1 MKKLLIPAFAFWLS
15 CLFPSCTS
23 TSPNHFLKEAD
34 YRNKVEADFGQKKE
48 ILNRGNLFDI
58 FNEDMSLEE
67 REAMMFLY
75 AYMTPGDISDYSG
88 EFYLKNVRLALQNRK
103 ETSWGTGI
111 PDMIFRHFVLPV
123 RVNNENL
130 DNARE
135 VFRQELMP
143 RVEKLS
149 MYDAV
154 LEVNHWC
161 HEKVIYTPT
170 DIRTSAPM
178 ATVKTAYGRCGEE
191 STFLVAALRAVGIP
205 ARQVYTPRWAH
216 TDDNHAWVEAW
227 VDGKWYFLGACEPEP
242 VLNLG
247 WFNAPASR
255 GMLMHTKVFGAYD
268 GPEEVMK
275 TTANY
280 TEINIIDN
288 YGQSAP
294 VTVTVVDAQ
303 GKAVEGA
310 HVEFKIY
317 NYAEFFTVA
326 NKTTDAQGK
335 ASLSAGLGDMVV
347 YASANDHFGLQK
359 VSFGKDKEVTL
370 TLSHRPGDVF
380 TDTLHIVPPAE
391 KANFPE
397 VTDAQ
402 RKENTLR
409 MAQEDSIR
417 NAYVASFPTE
427 EKAKA
432 FAEGLKLDVNQTS
445 TYILKSRGNHADI
458 MQFLSNAAEKGQ
470 GARALELL
478 STLADKDLRDTPCSI
493 LEDHLYATD
502 AKADVKEVLA
512 PRIATEML
520 TPYRTYL
527 QKALSAELSA
537 QIKADPQVLVKWCK
551 DSLSIRNDLSTIF
564 TITSPEGVWRSR
576 VTDSQSRDIFFV
588 AAARSL
594 GIPAWK
600 DEVNGNICYR
610 LNGKPVLVDF
620 ESSEGGSLSE
630 GVLKA
635 TYQAIPRLDN
645 PKYYTHFTLSKYDN
659 GTFQL
664 QNHPEDASW
673 ASLLKNGSSMSTG
686 YYMMVTGSRMAN
698 GGVLSQVSFFSVDKG
713 KTTVTPLCMRNNTE
727 EVRVI
732 GNFNSEALYT
742 RPGTDE
748 QVSVLNTTGRG
759 YYIVGVLGVGQEPT
773 NHALKD
779 IEVKKAEFEKWGR
792 TIVLLFTDEAAYKKF
807 DRKEFPN
814 LPSNVVFG
822 IDKDGSIL
830 KMIAENMK
838 LGSKPTLPVIIL
850 GDTFNRVVFE
860 SHGYTIGMGEQLLHV
875 IHGL

>member
-15 CLFPSCTS
+15 CLLPSCTS
-23 TSPNHFLKEAD
+23 TSPDHFLKEAD
-34 YRNKVEADFGQKKE
+34 YRSKVEADFGQKKE

-58 FNEDMSLEE
+58 FNEEMSLEE
-67 REAMMFLY
+67 KEAMMFLY
-75 AYMTPGDISDYSG
+75 AYMTPGDIADYSG
-88 EFYLKNVRLALQNRK
+88 EFYLKNVRLALQNRQQ
-103 ETSWGTGI
+103 TTWGAQI
-111 PDMIFRHFVLPV
+111 PDLIFRHFVLPV

-130 DNARE
+130 DNSRE

-161 HEKVIYTPT
+161 HEKVVYTPS
-170 DIRTSAPM
+170 DSRTSAPL

-268 GPEEVMK
+268 GPEDVMK

-288 YGQSAP
+288 YAQSAP
-294 VTVTVVDAQ
+294 VTVTVVDSL

-310 HVEFKIY
+310 QVEFKIY
-317 NYAEFFTVA
+317 NYAEFYTVA
-326 NKTTDAQGK
+326 SKTTDQTGK
-335 ASLSAGLGDMVV
+335 ASLSAGLGDMLV
-347 YASANDHFGLQK
+347 YASANQRFGLKK

-409 MAQEDSIR
+409 MAKEDSIR

-432 FAEGLKLDVNQTS
+432 FAKEQKLDEAQTS
-445 TYILKSRGNHADI
+445 TYIVKSRGNYADI
-458 MQFLSNAAEKGQ
+458 MQFLSHAAQKGQ

-520 TPYRTYL
+520 TPYRSYL
-527 QKALSAELSA
+527 QKALPAELAA

-620 ESSEGGSLSE
+620 ESSKGGNLSE
-630 GVLKA
+630 GILKA

-698 GGVLSQVSFFSVDKG
+698 GGVLSQISFFSIDKG

-742 RPGTDE
+742 RPGTNE

-814 LPSNVVFG
+814 LPSNIVFG

-838 LGSKPTLPVIIL
+838 LGNKPTLPVIIL

-860 SHGYTIGMGEQLLHV
+860 SHGYTIGMGEQLLHI

>member
-1 MKKLLIPAFAFWLS
+1 MKKLIIPILGFWLS
-15 CLFPSCTS
+15 CLFPACTS
-23 TSPNHFLKEAD
+23 SDHFLKETD
-34 YRNKVEADFGQKKE
+34 YRQKVETDFNQKKE
-48 ILNRGNLFDI
+48 ILNRGNLFAV
-58 FNEDMSLEE
+58 FNEEMTQEE

-75 AYMTPGDISDYSG
+75 AYMTPGDIADYSG
-88 EFYLKNVRLALQNRK
+88 EFYLKNVRLALQDRK
-103 ETSWGTGI
+103 QTTWGAQI
-111 PDMIFRHFVLPV
+111 PDLIFRHFVLPV

-161 HEKVIYTPT
+161 HEKVVYTPT
-170 DIRTSAPM
+170 DSRTSAPL

-255 GMLMHTKVFGAYD
+255 GMLMHTKVFGAYN
-268 GPEEVMK
+268 GPEDVMK

-288 YGQSAP
+288 YAQSAP
-294 VTVTVVDAQ
+294 LTVTVVDSL

-310 HVEFKIY
+310 RVEFKLY
-317 NYAEFFTVA
+317 NYAEFYTVA
-326 NKTTDAQGK
+326 NKTTDASGK
-335 ASLSAGLGDMVV
+335 ASLSAGLGDMLV
-347 YASANDHFGLQK
+347 YASANQHFGLKK

-380 TDTLHIVPPAE
+380 ADTLHIVPPAE
-391 KANFPE
+391 KANLPE
-397 VTDAQ
+397 VTEAQ

-432 FAEGLKLDVNQTS
+432 FAQEQKLDETQTCDF
-445 TYILKSRGNHADI
+445 IVKSRGNYADI
-458 MQFLSNAAEKGQ
+458 MQFLSHAVEKGQ

-478 STLADKDLRDTPCSI
+478 GTLAEKDLRDTPCSI

-502 AKADVKEVLA
+502 THADVKEVLA
-512 PRIATEML
+512 PRIASEML
-520 TPYRTYL
+520 TPYRSYL
-527 QKALSAELSA
+527 QKVFPAKLAA

-551 DSLSIRNDLSTIF
+551 DSLLIRNDLSTLF
-564 TITSPEGVWRSR
+564 TTTSPEGVWRSR

-610 LNGKPVLVDF
+610 LNGNPVLVDF
-620 ESSEGGSLSE
+620 EKSEGGNLSE
-630 GVLKA
+630 GTLKA
-635 TYQAIPRLDN
+635 TYEPIPRLDN

-659 GTFQL
+659 GTFKL

-673 ASLLKNGSSMSTG
+673 ASLLKNGSQMSTG

-698 GGVLSQVSFFSVDKG
+698 GSVLSQVSFFTVEEG

-742 RPGTDE
+742 RPDNGE
-748 QVSVLNTTGRG
+748 QVSILSTTGRG

-779 IEVKKAEFEKWGR
+779 IEIKKAEFEKWGR
-792 TIVLLFTDEAAYKKF
+792 TIVLLFTDEAAYRKF

>member
-1 MKKLLIPAFAFWLS
+1 MKKLIIPILGFWLS
-15 CLFPSCTS
+15 CLFPACTS
-23 TSPNHFLKEAD
+23 SDHFLKETD
-34 YRNKVEADFGQKKE
+34 YRQKVETDFNQKKE
-48 ILNRGNLFDI
+48 ILNRGNLFAV
-58 FNEDMSLEE
+58 FNEEMTQEE

-75 AYMTPGDISDYSG
+75 AYMTPGDIADYSG
-88 EFYLKNVRLALQNRK
+88 EFYLKNVRLALQDRK
-103 ETSWGTGI
+103 QTTWGAQI
-111 PDMIFRHFVLPV
+111 PDLIFRHFVLPV

-161 HEKVIYTPT
+161 HEKVVYTPT
-170 DIRTSAPM
+170 DSRTSAPL

-255 GMLMHTKVFGAYD
+255 GMLMHTKVFGAYN
-268 GPEEVMK
+268 GPEDVMK

-280 TEINIIDN
+280 TEINIINN
-288 YGQSAP
+288 YAQSAP
-294 VTVTVVDAQ
+294 VTVTVVDSL

-310 HVEFKIY
+310 RVEFKLY
-317 NYAEFFTVA
+317 NYAEFYTVA
-326 NKTTDAQGK
+326 NKTTDASGK
-335 ASLSAGLGDMVV
+335 ASLSAGLGDMLV
-347 YASANDHFGLQK
+347 YASANQHFGLKK

-391 KANFPE
+391 KANLPE
-397 VTDAQ
+397 VTEAQ

-432 FAEGLKLDVNQTS
+432 FAQEQKLDEAQTCDF
-445 TYILKSRGNHADI
+445 IVKSRGNYADI
-458 MQFLSNAAEKGQ
+458 MQFLSHAVEKGQ

-478 STLADKDLRDTPCSI
+478 GTLAEKDLRDTPCSI

-502 AKADVKEVLA
+502 THADVKEVLA
-512 PRIATEML
+512 PRIASEML
-520 TPYRTYL
+520 TPYRSYL
-527 QKALSAELSA
+527 QKVFPAELAA

-551 DSLSIRNDLSTIF
+551 DSLLIRNDLSTLF
-564 TITSPEGVWRSR
+564 TTTSPEGVWRSR
-576 VTDSQSRDIFFV
+576 VTDSHSRDIFFV

-610 LNGKPVLVDF
+610 LNGNPVLVDF
-620 ESSEGGSLSE
+620 EKSEGGNLSE
-630 GVLKA
+630 GTLKA
-635 TYQAIPRLDN
+635 TYEPIPRLDN

-659 GTFQL
+659 GTFKL

-673 ASLLKNGSSMSTG
+673 ASLLKNGSQMSTG

-698 GGVLSQVSFFSVDKG
+698 GSVLSQVSFFTVEEG
-713 KTTVTPLCMRNNTE
+713 KTTVTPLCMRDNTE

-742 RPGTDE
+742 RPDNGE
-748 QVSVLNTTGRG
+748 QVSILSTTGRG

-779 IEVKKAEFEKWGR
+779 IEIKKAEFEKWGR
-792 TIVLLFTDEAAYKKF
+792 TIVLLFTDEAAYRKF

-838 LGSKPTLPVIIL
+838 LGNKPTLPVIIL

>member
-1 MKKLLIPAFAFWLS
+1 MKKLIIPILGFWLS
-15 CLFPSCTS
+15 CLFPACTS
-23 TSPNHFLKEAD
+23 SDHFLKETD
-34 YRNKVEADFGQKKE
+34 YRQKVETDFNQKKE
-48 ILNRGNLFDI
+48 ILNRGNLFTV
-58 FNEDMSLEE
+58 FNEEMTQEE

-75 AYMTPGDISDYSG
+75 AYMTPGDIADYSG
-88 EFYLKNVRLALQNRK
+88 EFYLKNVRLALQDRK
-103 ETSWGTGI
+103 QTTWGAQI
-111 PDMIFRHFVLPV
+111 PDLIFRHFVLPV

-161 HEKVIYTPT
+161 HEKVVYTPT
-170 DIRTSAPM
+170 DSRTSAPL

-255 GMLMHTKVFGAYD
+255 GMLMHTKVFGAYN
-268 GPEEVMK
+268 GPEDVMK

-288 YGQSAP
+288 YAQSAP
-294 VTVTVVDAQ
+294 VTVTVVDSL

-310 HVEFKIY
+310 RVEFKLY
-317 NYAEFFTVA
+317 NYAEFYTVA
-326 NKTTDAQGK
+326 NKTTDASGK
-335 ASLSAGLGDMVV
+335 ASLSAGLGDMLV
-347 YASANDHFGLQK
+347 YASANQHFGLKK

-380 TDTLHIVPPAE
+380 ADTLHIVPPAE
-391 KANFPE
+391 KANLPE
-397 VTDAQ
+397 VTEAQ

-432 FAEGLKLDVNQTS
+432 FAQEQKLDEAQTCDF
-445 TYILKSRGNHADI
+445 IVKSRGNYADI
-458 MQFLSNAAEKGQ
+458 MQFLSHAVEKGQ
-470 GARALELL
+470 GTRALELL
-478 STLADKDLRDTPCSI
+478 GTLAEKDLRDTPCSI

-502 AKADVKEVLA
+502 THADVKEVLA
-512 PRIATEML
+512 PRIASEML
-520 TPYRTYL
+520 TPYRSYL
-527 QKALSAELSA
+527 QKVFPAELAA

-551 DSLSIRNDLSTIF
+551 DSLLIRNDLSTLF
-564 TITSPEGVWRSR
+564 TTTSPEGVWRSR

-610 LNGKPVLVDF
+610 LNGNPVLVDF
-620 ESSEGGSLSE
+620 EKSEGGNLSE
-630 GVLKA
+630 GTLKA
-635 TYQAIPRLDN
+635 TYEPIPRLDN

-659 GTFQL
+659 GTFKL

-673 ASLLKNGSSMSTG
+673 ASLLKNGSQMSTG

-698 GGVLSQVSFFSVDKG
+698 GSVLSQVSFFTVEEG
-713 KTTVTPLCMRNNTE
+713 KTTVTPLCMRDNTE

-742 RPGTDE
+742 RPDNGE
-748 QVSVLNTTGRG
+748 QVSILSTTGRG

-779 IEVKKAEFEKWGR
+779 IEIKKAEFEKWGR
-792 TIVLLFTDEAAYKKF
+792 TIVLLFTDEAAYRKF

-822 IDKDGSIL
+822 IDKDGNIL

>member
-1 MKKLLIPAFAFWLS
+1 
-15 CLFPSCTS
+15 
-23 TSPNHFLKEAD
+23 
-34 YRNKVEADFGQKKE
+34 
-48 ILNRGNLFDI
+48 
-58 FNEDMSLEE
+58 
-67 REAMMFLY
+67 
-75 AYMTPGDISDYSG
+75 
-88 EFYLKNVRLALQNRK
+88 
-103 ETSWGTGI
+103 
-111 PDMIFRHFVLPV
+111 
-123 RVNNENL
+123 
-130 DNARE
+130 
-135 VFRQELMP
+135 
-143 RVEKLS
+143 
-149 MYDAV
+149 
-154 LEVNHWC
+154 
-161 HEKVIYTPT
+161 
-170 DIRTSAPM
+170 
-178 ATVKTAYGRCGEE
+178 
-191 STFLVAALRAVGIP
+191 
-205 ARQVYTPRWAH
+205 
-216 TDDNHAWVEAW
+216 
-227 VDGKWYFLGACEPEP
+227 
-242 VLNLG
+242 
-247 WFNAPASR
+247 
-255 GMLMHTKVFGAYD
+255 MHTKVFGAYD

-402 RKENTLR
+402 RKENNRR

-527 QKALSAELSA
+527 QKALSAELAA
-537 QIKADPQVLVKWCK
+537 QIKADPQVLMKWCK

-698 GGVLSQVSFFSVDKG
+698 GGVLSQVSFFTVDKG

-732 GNFNSEALYT
+732 GSFNSEALYT

>member
-1 MKKLLIPAFAFWLS
+1 MKKLVIPILGLWLS
-15 CLFPSCTS
+15 CLFPACTS
-23 TSPNHFLKEAD
+23 SDHFLKETD
-34 YRNKVEADFGQKKE
+34 YRQKVETDFNQKKE
-48 ILNRGNLFDI
+48 ILNRGNLFAV
-58 FNEDMSLEE
+58 FNEEMTQEE

-75 AYMTPGDISDYSG
+75 AYMTPGDIADYSG
-88 EFYLKNVRLALQNRK
+88 EFYLKNVRLALQDRK
-103 ETSWGTGI
+103 QTTWGAQI
-111 PDMIFRHFVLPV
+111 PDLIFRHFVLPV

-161 HEKVIYTPT
+161 HEKVVYTPT
-170 DIRTSAPM
+170 DSRTSAPL

-255 GMLMHTKVFGAYD
+255 GMLMHTKVFGAYN
-268 GPEEVMK
+268 GPEDVMK

-288 YGQSAP
+288 YAQSAP
-294 VTVTVVDAQ
+294 VTVTVVDSL

-310 HVEFKIY
+310 RVEFKLY
-317 NYAEFFTVA
+317 NYAEFYTVA
-326 NKTTDAQGK
+326 SKTTDVSGK
-335 ASLSAGLGDMVV
+335 ASLSAGLGDMLV
-347 YASANDHFGLQK
+347 YASANQRFGLKK

-380 TDTLHIVPPAE
+380 ADTLHIVPPAE
-391 KANFPE
+391 KANLPE
-397 VTDAQ
+397 VTETQ

-432 FAEGLKLDVNQTS
+432 FAQEQKLDEARTS
-445 TYILKSRGNHADI
+445 DFIVKSRGNYTDI
-458 MQFLSNAAEKGQ
+458 MQFLSHAVEKGQ
-470 GARALELL
+470 GTRALELL
-478 STLADKDLRDTPCSI
+478 GTLAEKDLRDTPCSI
-493 LEDHLYATD
+493 LEDHLYGTD
-502 AKADVKEVLA
+502 TAADVQEVLA
-512 PRIATEML
+512 PRIASEML
-520 TPYRTYL
+520 TPYRSYL
-527 QKALSAELSA
+527 QKAFPTELAS

-551 DSLSIRNDLSTIF
+551 DSLTIRNDLSTLF
-564 TITSPEGVWRSR
+564 TTTSPEGVWRSR

-610 LNGKPVLVDF
+610 LNGNPVLVDF
-620 ESSEGGSLSE
+620 EKSEGGNLSE
-630 GVLKA
+630 GILKA
-635 TYQAIPRLDN
+635 TYEPIPRLDN

-673 ASLLKNGSSMSTG
+673 ASLLKNGSQMSTG
-686 YYMMVTGSRMAN
+686 YYMLVTGSRMAN
-698 GGVLSQVSFFSVDKG
+698 GGVLSQVSFFTVEEG
-713 KTTVTPLCMRNNTE
+713 KTTVTPLCMRDNTE

-742 RPGTDE
+742 RPDNGE
-748 QVSVLNTTGRG
+748 QVSILSTTGRG

-779 IEVKKAEFEKWGR
+779 IEIKKAEFEKWGR
-792 TIVLLFTDEAAYKKF
+792 TIVLLFTDEAAYRKF

-830 KMIAENMK
+830 KMMAENMNR
-838 LGSKPTLPVIIL
+838 GTKPPLPVIIL

>member
-1 MKKLLIPAFAFWLS
+1 MKKLIIPILGFWLS
-15 CLFPSCTS
+15 CLFPACTS
-23 TSPNHFLKEAD
+23 SDHFLKETD
-34 YRNKVEADFGQKKE
+34 YRQKVETDFNQKKE
-48 ILNRGNLFDI
+48 ILNRGNLFAV
-58 FNEDMSLEE
+58 FNEEMTQEE

-75 AYMTPGDISDYSG
+75 AYMTPGDIADYSG
-88 EFYLKNVRLALQNRK
+88 EFYLKNVRLALQDRK
-103 ETSWGTGI
+103 QTTWGAQI
-111 PDMIFRHFVLPV
+111 PDLIFRHFVLPV

-135 VFRQELMP
+135 VFRLELMP

-161 HEKVIYTPT
+161 HEKVVYTPT
-170 DIRTSAPM
+170 DSRTSAPL

-255 GMLMHTKVFGAYD
+255 GMLMHTKVFGAYN
-268 GPEEVMK
+268 GPEDVMK

-288 YGQSAP
+288 YAQSAP
-294 VTVTVVDAQ
+294 VTVTVVDSL

-310 HVEFKIY
+310 RVEFKLY
-317 NYAEFFTVA
+317 NYAEFYTVA
-326 NKTTDAQGK
+326 NKTTDASGK
-335 ASLSAGLGDMVV
+335 ASLSAGLGDMLV
-347 YASANDHFGLQK
+347 YASANQHFGLKK

-391 KANFPE
+391 KANLPE
-397 VTDAQ
+397 VTEAQ

-432 FAEGLKLDVNQTS
+432 FAQEQKLDEAQTCDF
-445 TYILKSRGNHADI
+445 IVKSRGNYADI
-458 MQFLSNAAEKGQ
+458 MQFLSHAVEKGQ
-470 GARALELL
+470 GTRALELL
-478 STLADKDLRDTPCSI
+478 GTLAEKDLRDTPCSI

-502 AKADVKEVLA
+502 THADVKEVLA
-512 PRIATEML
+512 PRIASEML
-520 TPYRTYL
+520 TPYRSYL
-527 QKALSAELSA
+527 QKVFPAELAA

-551 DSLSIRNDLSTIF
+551 DSLLIRNDLSTLF
-564 TITSPEGVWRSR
+564 TTTSPEGVWRSR

-610 LNGKPVLVDF
+610 LNGNPVLVDF
-620 ESSEGGSLSE
+620 EKSEGGNLSE
-630 GVLKA
+630 GKLKA
-635 TYQAIPRLDN
+635 TYEPIPRLDN

-659 GTFQL
+659 GTFKL

-673 ASLLKNGSSMSTG
+673 ASLLKNGSQMSTG

-698 GGVLSQVSFFSVDKG
+698 VSELSQVSFFTVEEG
-713 KTTVTPLCMRNNTE
+713 KTTVTPLCMRDNTE

-742 RPGTDE
+742 RPDNGE
-748 QVSVLNTTGRG
+748 QVSILSTTGRG

-779 IEVKKAEFEKWGR
+779 IEIKKAEFEKWGR
-792 TIVLLFTDEAAYKKF
+792 TIVLLFTDEAAYRKF

>member
-1 MKKLLIPAFAFWLS
+1 MKKLVIPILGLWLS
-15 CLFPSCTS
+15 CLFPACTS
-23 TSPNHFLKEAD
+23 SDHFLKETD
-34 YRNKVEADFGQKKE
+34 YRQKVETDFNQKKE
-48 ILNRGNLFDI
+48 ILNRGNLFAV
-58 FNEDMSLEE
+58 FNEEMTQEE

-75 AYMTPGDISDYSG
+75 AYMTPGDIADYSG
-88 EFYLKNVRLALQNRK
+88 EFYLKNVRLALQDRK
-103 ETSWGTGI
+103 QTTWGAQI
-111 PDMIFRHFVLPV
+111 PDLIFRHFVLPV

-161 HEKVIYTPT
+161 HEKVVYTPT
-170 DIRTSAPM
+170 DSRTSAPL

-255 GMLMHTKVFGAYD
+255 GMLMHTKVFGAYN
-268 GPEEVMK
+268 GPEDVMK

-288 YGQSAP
+288 YAQSAP
-294 VTVTVVDAQ
+294 VTVTVVDSL

-310 HVEFKIY
+310 RVEFKLY
-317 NYAEFFTVA
+317 NYAEFYTVA
-326 NKTTDAQGK
+326 SKTTDVSGK
-335 ASLSAGLGDMVV
+335 ASLSAGLGDMLV
-347 YASANDHFGLQK
+347 YASANQRFGLKK

-380 TDTLHIVPPAE
+380 ADTLHIVPPAE
-391 KANFPE
+391 KANLPE
-397 VTDAQ
+397 VTEAQ

-432 FAEGLKLDVNQTS
+432 FAQEQKLDEARTS
-445 TYILKSRGNHADI
+445 DFIVKSRGNYTDI
-458 MQFLSNAAEKGQ
+458 MQFLSHAVEKGQ
-470 GARALELL
+470 GTRALELL
-478 STLADKDLRDTPCSI
+478 GTLAEKDLRDTPCSI
-493 LEDHLYATD
+493 LEDHLYGTD
-502 AKADVKEVLA
+502 ATADVKEVLA
-512 PRIATEML
+512 PRIASEIL
-520 TPYRTYL
+520 TPYRSYL
-527 QKALSAELSA
+527 QKAFPTELAS

-551 DSLSIRNDLSTIF
+551 DSLTIRNDLSTLF
-564 TITSPEGVWRSR
+564 TTTSPEGVWRSR

-610 LNGKPVLVDF
+610 LNGNPVLVDF
-620 ESSEGGSLSE
+620 EKSEGGNLSE
-630 GVLKA
+630 GILKA
-635 TYQAIPRLDN
+635 TYEPIPRLDN

-673 ASLLKNGSSMSTG
+673 ASLLKNGSQMSTG
-686 YYMMVTGSRMAN
+686 YYMLVTGSRMAN
-698 GGVLSQVSFFSVDKG
+698 GGVLSQVSFFTVEEG
-713 KTTVTPLCMRNNTE
+713 KTTVTLLCMRDNTE

-742 RPGTDE
+742 RPDNGE
-748 QVSVLNTTGRG
+748 QVSILSTTGRG

-779 IEVKKAEFEKWGR
+779 IEIKKAEFEKWGR
-792 TIVLLFTDEAAYKKF
+792 TIVLLFTDEAAYRKF

-830 KMIAENMK
+830 KMMAENMK
-838 LGSKPTLPVIIL
+838 LGNKPTLPVIIL

>member
-1 MKKLLIPAFAFWLS
+1 MKKLIIPILGFWLS
-15 CLFPSCTS
+15 CLFPACTS
-23 TSPNHFLKEAD
+23 SDHFLKETD
-34 YRNKVEADFGQKKE
+34 YRQKVETDFNQKKE
-48 ILNRGNLFDI
+48 ILNRGNLFAV
-58 FNEDMSLEE
+58 FNEEMMQEE

-75 AYMTPGDISDYSG
+75 AYMTPGDIADYSG
-88 EFYLKNVRLALQNRK
+88 EFYLKNVRLALQDRK
-103 ETSWGTGI
+103 QTTWGAQI
-111 PDMIFRHFVLPV
+111 PDLIFRHFVLPV

-161 HEKVIYTPT
+161 HEKVVYTPT
-170 DIRTSAPM
+170 DSRTSAPL

-255 GMLMHTKVFGAYD
+255 GMLMHTKVFGAYN
-268 GPEEVMK
+268 GPEDVMK

-288 YGQSAP
+288 YAQSAP
-294 VTVTVVDAQ
+294 VTVTVVDSL

-310 HVEFKIY
+310 RVEFKLY
-317 NYAEFFTVA
+317 NYAEFYTVA
-326 NKTTDAQGK
+326 NKTTDASGK
-335 ASLSAGLGDMVV
+335 ASLSAGLGDMLV
-347 YASANDHFGLQK
+347 YASANQHFGLKK

-391 KANFPE
+391 KANLPE
-397 VTDAQ
+397 VTEAQ

-432 FAEGLKLDVNQTS
+432 FAQEQKLDEAQTCDF
-445 TYILKSRGNHADI
+445 IVKSRGNYADI
-458 MQFLSNAAEKGQ
+458 MQFLSHAVEKGQ

-478 STLADKDLRDTPCSI
+478 GTLAEKDLRDTPCSI

-502 AKADVKEVLA
+502 THADVKEVLA
-512 PRIATEML
+512 PRIASEML
-520 TPYRTYL
+520 TPYRSYL
-527 QKALSAELSA
+527 QKVFPAELAA

-551 DSLSIRNDLSTIF
+551 DSLLIRNDLSTLF
-564 TITSPEGVWRSR
+564 TTTSPEGVWRSR

-610 LNGKPVLVDF
+610 LNGNPVLVDF
-620 ESSEGGSLSE
+620 EKSEGGNLSE
-630 GVLKA
+630 GTLKA
-635 TYQAIPRLDN
+635 TYEPIPRLDN

-659 GTFQL
+659 GTFKL

-673 ASLLKNGSSMSTG
+673 ASLLKNGSQMSTG

-698 GGVLSQVSFFSVDKG
+698 GSVLSQVSFFTVEEG
-713 KTTVTPLCMRNNTE
+713 KTTVTPLCMRDNTE

-742 RPGTDE
+742 RPDNGE
-748 QVSVLNTTGRG
+748 QVSILSTTGRG

-779 IEVKKAEFEKWGR
+779 IEIKKAEFEKWGR
-792 TIVLLFTDEAAYKKF
+792 TIVLLFTDEAAYRKF

-830 KMIAENMK
+830 KMMAENMK

>member
-1 MKKLLIPAFAFWLS
+1 MKKLIIPILGFWLS
-15 CLFPSCTS
+15 CLFPACTS
-23 TSPNHFLKEAD
+23 SDHFLKETD
-34 YRNKVEADFGQKKE
+34 YRQKVETDFNQKKE
-48 ILNRGNLFDI
+48 ILNQGNLFAV
-58 FNEDMSLEE
+58 FNEEMTQEE

-75 AYMTPGDISDYSG
+75 AYMTPGDIADYSG
-88 EFYLKNVRLALQNRK
+88 EFYLKNVRLALQDRK
-103 ETSWGTGI
+103 QTTWGAQI
-111 PDMIFRHFVLPV
+111 PDLIFRHFVLPV

-161 HEKVIYTPT
+161 HEKVVYTPT
-170 DIRTSAPM
+170 DSRTSAPL

-255 GMLMHTKVFGAYD
+255 GMLMHTKVFGAYN
-268 GPEEVMK
+268 GPEDVMK

-288 YGQSAP
+288 YAQSAP
-294 VTVTVVDAQ
+294 VTVTVVDSL

-310 HVEFKIY
+310 RVEFKLY
-317 NYAEFFTVA
+317 NYAEFYTVA
-326 NKTTDAQGK
+326 NKTTDASGK
-335 ASLSAGLGDMVV
+335 ASLSAGLGDMLV
-347 YASANDHFGLQK
+347 YASANQHFGLKK

-391 KANFPE
+391 KANLPE
-397 VTDAQ
+397 VTEAQ

-432 FAEGLKLDVNQTS
+432 FAQEQKLDETQTCDF
-445 TYILKSRGNHADI
+445 IVKSRGNYADI
-458 MQFLSNAAEKGQ
+458 MQFLSHAVEKGQ

-478 STLADKDLRDTPCSI
+478 GTLAEKDLRDTPCSI

-502 AKADVKEVLA
+502 THADVKEVLA
-512 PRIATEML
+512 PRIASEML
-520 TPYRTYL
+520 TPYRNYL
-527 QKALSAELSA
+527 QKAFPAELAA

-551 DSLSIRNDLSTIF
+551 DSLLIRNDLSTLF
-564 TITSPEGVWRSR
+564 TTTSPEGVWRSR

-610 LNGKPVLVDF
+610 LNGNPVLVDF
-620 ESSEGGSLSE
+620 EKSEGGNLSE
-630 GVLKA
+630 GTLKA
-635 TYQAIPRLDN
+635 TYEPIPRLDN

-659 GTFQL
+659 GTFKL

-673 ASLLKNGSSMSTG
+673 ASLLKNGSQMSTG

-698 GGVLSQVSFFSVDKG
+698 GSVLSQVSFFTVEEG

-742 RPGTDE
+742 RPDNGE
-748 QVSVLNTTGRG
+748 QVSILSTTGRG

-779 IEVKKAEFEKWGR
+779 IEIKKAEFEKWGR
-792 TIVLLFTDEAAYKKF
+792 TIVLLFTDEAAYRKF

>member
-1 MKKLLIPAFAFWLS
+1 MKKLIIPILGFWLS
-15 CLFPSCTS
+15 CLFPACTS
-23 TSPNHFLKEAD
+23 SDHFLKETD
-34 YRNKVEADFGQKKE
+34 YRQKVETDFNQKKE
-48 ILNRGNLFDI
+48 ILNRGNLFAV
-58 FNEDMSLEE
+58 FNEEMTQEE

-75 AYMTPGDISDYSG
+75 AYMTPGDIADYSG
-88 EFYLKNVRLALQNRK
+88 EFYLKNVRLALQDRK
-103 ETSWGTGI
+103 QTTWGAQI
-111 PDMIFRHFVLPV
+111 PDLIFRHFVLPV

-161 HEKVIYTPT
+161 HEKVVYTPT
-170 DIRTSAPM
+170 DSRTSAPL

-255 GMLMHTKVFGAYD
+255 GMLMHTKVFGAYN
-268 GPEEVMK
+268 GPEDVMK

-288 YGQSAP
+288 YAQSAP
-294 VTVTVVDAQ
+294 VTVTVVDSL

-310 HVEFKIY
+310 RVEFKLY
-317 NYAEFFTVA
+317 NYAEFYTVA
-326 NKTTDAQGK
+326 NKTTDASGK
-335 ASLSAGLGDMVV
+335 ASLSAGLGDMLV
-347 YASANDHFGLQK
+347 YASANQHFGLKK

-380 TDTLHIVPPAE
+380 ADTLHIVPPAE
-391 KANFPE
+391 KANLPE
-397 VTDAQ
+397 VTEAQ

-432 FAEGLKLDVNQTS
+432 FAQEQKLDETQTCDF
-445 TYILKSRGNHADI
+445 IVKSRGNYADI
-458 MQFLSNAAEKGQ
+458 MQFLSHAVEKGQ
-470 GARALELL
+470 GTRALELL
-478 STLADKDLRDTPCSI
+478 GTLAEKDLRDTPCSI

-502 AKADVKEVLA
+502 THADVKEVLA
-512 PRIATEML
+512 PRIASEML
-520 TPYRTYL
+520 TPYRSYL
-527 QKALSAELSA
+527 QKVFPAELAA

-551 DSLSIRNDLSTIF
+551 DSLLIRNDLSTLF
-564 TITSPEGVWRSR
+564 TTTSPEGVWRSR

-610 LNGKPVLVDF
+610 LNGNPVLVDF
-620 ESSEGGSLSE
+620 EKSEGGNLSE
-630 GVLKA
+630 GTLKA
-635 TYQAIPRLDN
+635 TYEPIPRLDN

-659 GTFQL
+659 GTFKL

-673 ASLLKNGSSMSTG
+673 ASLLKNGSQMSTG

-698 GGVLSQVSFFSVDKG
+698 GSVLSQVSFFTVEEG
-713 KTTVTPLCMRNNTE
+713 KTTVTPLRMRDNTE

-742 RPGTDE
+742 RPDNGE
-748 QVSVLNTTGRG
+748 QVSILSTTGRG

-779 IEVKKAEFEKWGR
+779 IEIKKAEFEKWGR
-792 TIVLLFTDEAAYKKF
+792 TIVLLFTDEAAYRKF

-830 KMIAENMK
+830 KMMAENMK

>member
-15 CLFPSCTS
+15 CLFQSCTS

-103 ETSWGTGI
+103 ETSWGAGI

-191 STFLVAALRAVGIP
+191 STFLV
-205 ARQVYTPRWAH
+205 
-216 TDDNHAWVEAW
+216 
-227 VDGKWYFLGACEPEP
+227 
-242 VLNLG
+242 
-247 WFNAPASR
+247 
-255 GMLMHTKVFGAYD
+255 
-268 GPEEVMK
+268 
-275 TTANY
+275 
-280 TEINIIDN
+280 
-288 YGQSAP
+288 
-294 VTVTVVDAQ
+294 
-303 GKAVEGA
+303 
-310 HVEFKIY
+310 
-317 NYAEFFTVA
+317 
-326 NKTTDAQGK
+326 
-335 ASLSAGLGDMVV
+335 V

-402 RKENTLR
+402 RKENNRR

-527 QKALSAELSA
+527 QKALSAELAA

-645 PKYYTHFTLSKYDN
+645 PKYNTHFTLSKYDN

-698 GGVLSQVSFFSVDKG
+698 GGVLIQVSFFSVDKG

-732 GNFNSEALYT
+732 GSFNSEALYT

>member
-1 MKKLLIPAFAFWLS
+1 MKKLIIPILGFWLS
-15 CLFPSCTS
+15 CLFPACTS
-23 TSPNHFLKEAD
+23 SDHFLKETD
-34 YRNKVEADFGQKKE
+34 YRQKVETDFNQKKE
-48 ILNRGNLFDI
+48 ILNRGNLFAV
-58 FNEDMSLEE
+58 FNEEMTQEE

-75 AYMTPGDISDYSG
+75 AYMTPGDIADYSG
-88 EFYLKNVRLALQNRK
+88 EFYLKNVRLALQDRK
-103 ETSWGTGI
+103 QTTWGAQI
-111 PDMIFRHFVLPV
+111 PDLIFRHFVLPV

-161 HEKVIYTPT
+161 HEKVVYTPT
-170 DIRTSAPM
+170 DSRTSAPL

-255 GMLMHTKVFGAYD
+255 GMLMHTKVFGAYN
-268 GPEEVMK
+268 GPEDVMK

-288 YGQSAP
+288 YAQSAP
-294 VTVTVVDAQ
+294 VTVTVVDSL

-310 HVEFKIY
+310 RVEFKLY
-317 NYAEFFTVA
+317 NYAEFYTVA
-326 NKTTDAQGK
+326 NKTTDASGK
-335 ASLSAGLGDMVV
+335 ASLSAGLGDMLV
-347 YASANDHFGLQK
+347 YASANQHFGLKK

-380 TDTLHIVPPAE
+380 ADTLHIVPPAE
-391 KANFPE
+391 KANLPE
-397 VTDAQ
+397 VTEAQ

-432 FAEGLKLDVNQTS
+432 FAQEQKLDEAQTCDF
-445 TYILKSRGNHADI
+445 IVKSRGNYADI
-458 MQFLSNAAEKGQ
+458 MQFLSHAVEKGQ
-470 GARALELL
+470 GTRALELL
-478 STLADKDLRDTPCSI
+478 GTLAEKDLRDTPCSI

-502 AKADVKEVLA
+502 THADVKEVLA
-512 PRIATEML
+512 PRIASEML
-520 TPYRTYL
+520 TPYRSYL
-527 QKALSAELSA
+527 QKAFPAELAA

-551 DSLSIRNDLSTIF
+551 DSLLIRNDLSTLF
-564 TITSPEGVWRSR
+564 TTTSPEGVWRSR

-610 LNGKPVLVDF
+610 LNGNPVLVDF
-620 ESSEGGSLSE
+620 EKSEGGNLSE
-630 GVLKA
+630 GTLKA
-635 TYQAIPRLDN
+635 TYEPIPRLDN

-659 GTFQL
+659 GTFKL

-673 ASLLKNGSSMSTG
+673 ASLLKNGSQMSTG

-698 GGVLSQVSFFSVDKG
+698 GSVLSQVSFFTVEEG
-713 KTTVTPLCMRNNTE
+713 KTTVTPLRMRDNTE

-742 RPGTDE
+742 RPDNGE
-748 QVSVLNTTGRG
+748 QVSILSTTGRG

-779 IEVKKAEFEKWGR
+779 IEIKKAEFEKWGR
-792 TIVLLFTDEAAYKKF
+792 TIVLLFTDEAAYRKF

-830 KMIAENMK
+830 KMMAENMK
-838 LGSKPTLPVIIL
+838 LGNKPTLPVIIL

>member
-103 ETSWGTGI
+103 ETSWGAGI

-402 RKENTLR
+402 RKENNRR

-417 NAYVASFPTE
+417 NTYTATFMTE
-427 EKAKA
+427 DAARA
-432 FAEGLKLDVNQTS
+432 FARRYKLDEDAVAG
-445 TYILKSRGNHADI
+445 ILVASRGNHKVICDF
-458 MQFLSNAAEKGQ
+458 MTRLRSEKSKKG
-470 GARALELL
+470 GIDLL
-478 STLADKDLRDTPCSI
+478 QRISAKDLRDVS
-493 LEDHLYATD
+493 L
-502 AKADVKEVLA
+502 EVLIDHMLSNVRTSA
-512 PRIATEML
+512 EYFRKYVRNPRVSNEML
-520 TPYRTYL
+520 TLY
-527 QKALSAELSA
+527 KA
-537 QIKADPQVLVKWCK
+537 
-551 DSLSIRNDLSTIF
+551 F
-564 TITSPEGVWRSR
+564 
-576 VTDSQSRDIFFV
+576 
-588 AAARSL
+588 
-594 GIPAWK
+594 
-600 DEVNGNICYR
+600 
-610 LNGKPVLVDF
+610 
-620 ESSEGGSLSE
+620 
-630 GVLKA
+630 
-635 TYQAIPRLDN
+635 
-645 PKYYTHFTLSKYDN
+645 
-659 GTFQL
+659 
-664 QNHPEDASW
+664 
-673 ASLLKNGSSMSTG
+673 
-686 YYMMVTGSRMAN
+686 
-698 GGVLSQVSFFSVDKG
+698 
-713 KTTVTPLCMRNNTE
+713 
-727 EVRVI
+727 
-732 GNFNSEALYT
+732 
-742 RPGTDE
+742 
-748 QVSVLNTTGRG
+748 
-759 YYIVGVLGVGQEPT
+759 
-773 NHALKD
+773 
-779 IEVKKAEFEKWGR
+779 
-792 TIVLLFTDEAAYKKF
+792 
-807 DRKEFPN
+807 
-814 LPSNVVFG
+814 
-822 IDKDGSIL
+822 
-830 KMIAENMK
+830 
-838 LGSKPTLPVIIL
+838 
-850 GDTFNRVVFE
+850 
-860 SHGYTIGMGEQLLHV
+860 
-875 IHGL
+875 

>member
-1 MKKLLIPAFAFWLS
+1 LGLWLS
-15 CLFPSCTS
+15 CLFPACTS
-23 TSPNHFLKEAD
+23 SDHFLKETD
-34 YRNKVEADFGQKKE
+34 YRQKVETDFNQKKE
-48 ILNRGNLFDI
+48 ILNRGNLFAV
-58 FNEDMSLEE
+58 FNEEMTQEE

-75 AYMTPGDISDYSG
+75 AYMTPGDIADYSG
-88 EFYLKNVRLALQNRK
+88 EFYLKNVRLALQDRK
-103 ETSWGTGI
+103 QTTWGAQI
-111 PDMIFRHFVLPV
+111 PDLIFRHFVLPV

-161 HEKVIYTPT
+161 HEKVVYTPT
-170 DIRTSAPM
+170 DSRTSAPL

-255 GMLMHTKVFGAYD
+255 GMLMHTKVFGAYN
-268 GPEEVMK
+268 GPEDVMK

-288 YGQSAP
+288 YAQSAP
-294 VTVTVVDAQ
+294 VTVTVVDSL

-310 HVEFKIY
+310 RVEFKLY
-317 NYAEFFTVA
+317 NYAEFYTVA
-326 NKTTDAQGK
+326 SKTTDVSGK
-335 ASLSAGLGDMVV
+335 ASLSAGLGDMLV
-347 YASANDHFGLQK
+347 YASADQRFGLKK
-359 VSFGKDKEVTL
+359 VSFGKDKKVTL

-380 TDTLHIVPPAE
+380 ADTLHIVPPAE
-391 KANFPE
+391 KANLPE
-397 VTDAQ
+397 VTEAQ

-432 FAEGLKLDVNQTS
+432 FAQEQKLDEARTS
-445 TYILKSRGNHADI
+445 DFIVKSRGNYTDI
-458 MQFLSNAAEKGQ
+458 MQFLSHAVEKGQ
-470 GARALELL
+470 GTRALELL
-478 STLADKDLRDTPCSI
+478 GTLAEKDLRDTPCSI
-493 LEDHLYATD
+493 LEDHLYGTD
-502 AKADVKEVLA
+502 TAADVQEVLA
-512 PRIATEML
+512 PRIASEML
-520 TPYRTYL
+520 TPYRSYL
-527 QKALSAELSA
+527 QKAFPTELAS

-551 DSLSIRNDLSTIF
+551 DSLTIRNDLSTLF
-564 TITSPEGVWRSR
+564 TTTSPEGVWRSR

-610 LNGKPVLVDF
+610 LNGNPVLVDF
-620 ESSEGGSLSE
+620 EKSEGGNLSE
-630 GVLKA
+630 GTLKA
-635 TYQAIPRLDN
+635 TYEPIPRLDN

-673 ASLLKNGSSMSTG
+673 ASLLKNGSQMSTG
-686 YYMMVTGSRMAN
+686 YYMLVTGSRMAN
-698 GGVLSQVSFFSVDKG
+698 GGVLSQVSFFTVEEG
-713 KTTVTPLCMRNNTE
+713 KTMVTPLCMRDNTE

-742 RPGTDE
+742 RPDNGE
-748 QVSVLNTTGRG
+748 QVSILSTTGRG

-779 IEVKKAEFEKWGR
+779 IEIKKAEFEKWGR
-792 TIVLLFTDEAAYKKF
+792 TIVLLFTDEAAYRKF

-838 LGSKPTLPVIIL
+838 LGNKPTLPVIIL

>member
-1 MKKLLIPAFAFWLS
+1 MKKLVIPILGFWLS
-15 CLFPSCTS
+15 CLFPACTS
-23 TSPNHFLKEAD
+23 SDHFLKETD
-34 YRNKVEADFGQKKE
+34 YRQKVETDFNQKKE
-48 ILNRGNLFDI
+48 ILNRGNLFAV
-58 FNEDMSLEE
+58 FNEEMTQEE

-75 AYMTPGDISDYSG
+75 AYMTPGDIADYSG
-88 EFYLKNVRLALQNRK
+88 EFYLKNVRLALQDRK
-103 ETSWGTGI
+103 QTTWGAQI
-111 PDMIFRHFVLPV
+111 PDLIFRHFVLPV

-161 HEKVIYTPT
+161 HEKVVYTPT
-170 DIRTSAPM
+170 DSRTSAPL

-255 GMLMHTKVFGAYD
+255 GMLMHTKVFGAYN
-268 GPEEVMK
+268 GPEDVMK

-288 YGQSAP
+288 YAQSAP
-294 VTVTVVDAQ
+294 VTVTVVDSL

-310 HVEFKIY
+310 HVEFKLY
-317 NYAEFFTVA
+317 NYAEFYTVA
-326 NKTTDAQGK
+326 SKTTDVSGK
-335 ASLSAGLGDMVV
+335 ASLSAGLGDMLV
-347 YASANDHFGLQK
+347 YASANQHFGLKK

-380 TDTLHIVPPAE
+380 ADTLHIVPPAE
-391 KANFPE
+391 KANLPE
-397 VTDAQ
+397 VTEAQ

-427 EKAKA
+427 EKAQA
-432 FAEGLKLDVNQTS
+432 FALEQKLDAARTS
-445 TYILKSRGNHADI
+445 DFIVKSRGNYADI
-458 MQFLSNAAEKGQ
+458 MQFLSHAVEKGQ
-470 GARALELL
+470 GTRALELL
-478 STLADKDLRDTPCSI
+478 GTLAEKDLRDTPCSI
-493 LEDHLYATD
+493 LEDHLYGTD
-502 AKADVKEVLA
+502 TAADVQEVLA
-512 PRIATEML
+512 PRIASEML
-520 TPYRTYL
+520 TPYRSYF
-527 QKALSAELSA
+527 QKAFPTELAS

-551 DSLSIRNDLSTIF
+551 DSLTIRNDLSTLF
-564 TITSPEGVWRSR
+564 TTTSPEGVWRSR

-610 LNGKPVLVDF
+610 LNGNPVLVDF
-620 ESSEGGSLSE
+620 EKSEGGNLSE
-630 GVLKA
+630 GILKA
-635 TYQAIPRLDN
+635 TYEPIPRLDN

-673 ASLLKNGSSMSTG
+673 ASLLKNGSQMSTG
-686 YYMMVTGSRMAN
+686 YYMLVTGSRMAN
-698 GGVLSQVSFFSVDKG
+698 GGVLSQVSFFTVEEG
-713 KTTVTPLCMRNNTE
+713 KTTVTPLCMRDNTE

-742 RPGTDE
+742 RPDNGE
-748 QVSVLNTTGRG
+748 QVSILSTTGRG

-779 IEVKKAEFEKWGR
+779 IEIKKAEFEKWGR
-792 TIVLLFTDEAAYKKF
+792 TIVLLFTDEAGYRKF

-830 KMIAENMK
+830 KMMAENMK
-838 LGSKPTLPVIIL
+838 LGNKPTLPVIIL

>member
-1 MKKLLIPAFAFWLS
+1 MKKLIIPILGFWLS
-15 CLFPSCTS
+15 CLFPACTS
-23 TSPNHFLKEAD
+23 SDHFLKETD
-34 YRNKVEADFGQKKE
+34 YRQKVETDFNQKKE
-48 ILNRGNLFDI
+48 ILNQGNLFAV
-58 FNEDMSLEE
+58 FNEEMTQEE

-75 AYMTPGDISDYSG
+75 AYMTPGDIADYSG
-88 EFYLKNVRLALQNRK
+88 EFYLKNVRLALQDRK
-103 ETSWGTGI
+103 QTTWGAQI
-111 PDMIFRHFVLPV
+111 PDLIFRHFVLPV

-161 HEKVIYTPT
+161 HEKVVYTPT
-170 DIRTSAPM
+170 DSRTSAPL

-255 GMLMHTKVFGAYD
+255 GMLMHTKVFGAYN
-268 GPEEVMK
+268 GPEDVMK

-288 YGQSAP
+288 YAQSAP
-294 VTVTVVDAQ
+294 VTVTVVDSL

-310 HVEFKIY
+310 RVEFKLY
-317 NYAEFFTVA
+317 NYAEFYTVA
-326 NKTTDAQGK
+326 NKTTDASGK
-335 ASLSAGLGDMVV
+335 ASLSAGLGDMLV
-347 YASANDHFGLQK
+347 YASANQHFGLKK

-391 KANFPE
+391 KANQPE
-397 VTDAQ
+397 VTEAQ

-432 FAEGLKLDVNQTS
+432 FAQEQKLDETQTCDF
-445 TYILKSRGNHADI
+445 IVKSRGNYADI
-458 MQFLSNAAEKGQ
+458 MQFLSHAVEKGQ

-478 STLADKDLRDTPCSI
+478 GTLAEKDLRDTPCSI

-502 AKADVKEVLA
+502 THADVKEVLA
-512 PRIATEML
+512 PRIASEML
-520 TPYRTYL
+520 TPYRSYL
-527 QKALSAELSA
+527 QKVFPAELAA

-551 DSLSIRNDLSTIF
+551 DSLLIRNDLSTLF
-564 TITSPEGVWRSR
+564 TTTSPEGVWRSR

-610 LNGKPVLVDF
+610 LNGNPVLVDF
-620 ESSEGGSLSE
+620 EKSEGGNLSE
-630 GVLKA
+630 GTLKA
-635 TYQAIPRLDN
+635 TYEPIPRLDN

-659 GTFQL
+659 GTFKL

-673 ASLLKNGSSMSTG
+673 ASLLKNGSQMSTG

-698 GGVLSQVSFFSVDKG
+698 GSVLSQVSFFTVEEG

-742 RPGTDE
+742 RPDNGE
-748 QVSVLNTTGRG
+748 QVSILSTTGRG

-779 IEVKKAEFEKWGR
+779 IEIKKAEFEKWGR
-792 TIVLLFTDEAAYKKF
+792 TIVLLFTDEAAYRKF

-830 KMIAENMK
+830 KMMAENMK

>member
-1 MKKLLIPAFAFWLS
+1 MKKLIIPILGFWLS
-15 CLFPSCTS
+15 CLFPACTS
-23 TSPNHFLKEAD
+23 SDHFLKETD
-34 YRNKVEADFGQKKE
+34 YRQKVETDFNQKKE
-48 ILNRGNLFDI
+48 ILNRGNLFAV
-58 FNEDMSLEE
+58 FNEEMTQEE

-75 AYMTPGDISDYSG
+75 AYMTPGDIADYSG
-88 EFYLKNVRLALQNRK
+88 EFYLKNVRLALQDRK
-103 ETSWGTGI
+103 QTTWGAQI
-111 PDMIFRHFVLPV
+111 PDLIFRHFVLPV

-161 HEKVIYTPT
+161 HEKVVYTPT
-170 DIRTSAPM
+170 DSRTSAPL
-178 ATVKTAYGRCGEE
+178 ATLKTAYGRCGEE

-255 GMLMHTKVFGAYD
+255 GMLMHTKVFGAYN
-268 GPEEVMK
+268 GPEDVMK

-288 YGQSAP
+288 YAQSAP
-294 VTVTVVDAQ
+294 VTVTVVDSL

-310 HVEFKIY
+310 RVEFKLY
-317 NYAEFFTVA
+317 NYAEFYTVA
-326 NKTTDAQGK
+326 NKTTDASGK
-335 ASLSAGLGDMVV
+335 ASLSAGLGDMLV
-347 YASANDHFGLQK
+347 YASANQHFGLKK

-391 KANFPE
+391 KANLPE
-397 VTDAQ
+397 VTEAQ

-432 FAEGLKLDVNQTS
+432 FAQEQKLDEAQTCDF
-445 TYILKSRGNHADI
+445 IVKSRGNYADI
-458 MQFLSNAAEKGQ
+458 MQFLSHAVEKGQ

-478 STLADKDLRDTPCSI
+478 GTLAEKDLRDTPCSI

-502 AKADVKEVLA
+502 THADVKEVLA
-512 PRIATEML
+512 PRIASEML
-520 TPYRTYL
+520 TPYRSYL
-527 QKALSAELSA
+527 QKAFPAELAA

-551 DSLSIRNDLSTIF
+551 DSLLIRNDLSTLF
-564 TITSPEGVWRSR
+564 TTTSPEGVWRSR

-610 LNGKPVLVDF
+610 LNGNPVLVDF
-620 ESSEGGSLSE
+620 EKSEGGNLSE
-630 GVLKA
+630 GTLKA
-635 TYQAIPRLDN
+635 TYEPIPRLDN

-659 GTFQL
+659 GTFKL

-673 ASLLKNGSSMSTG
+673 ASLLKNGSQMSTG

-698 GGVLSQVSFFSVDKG
+698 GSVLSQVSFFTVEEG
-713 KTTVTPLCMRNNTE
+713 KTTVTPLCMRDNTE

-742 RPGTDE
+742 RPDNGE
-748 QVSVLNTTGRG
+748 QVSILSTTGRG

-779 IEVKKAEFEKWGR
+779 IEIKKAEFEKWGR
-792 TIVLLFTDEAAYKKF
+792 TIVLLFTDEAAYRKF

>member
-1 MKKLLIPAFAFWLS
+1 MKKLIIPILGFWLS
-15 CLFPSCTS
+15 CLFPACTS
-23 TSPNHFLKEAD
+23 SDHFLKETD
-34 YRNKVEADFGQKKE
+34 YRQKVETDFNQKKE
-48 ILNRGNLFDI
+48 ILNQGNLFAV
-58 FNEDMSLEE
+58 FNEEMTQEE

-75 AYMTPGDISDYSG
+75 AYMTPGDIADYSG
-88 EFYLKNVRLALQNRK
+88 EFYLKNVRLALQDRK
-103 ETSWGTGI
+103 QTTWGAQI
-111 PDMIFRHFVLPV
+111 PDLIFRHFVLPV

-161 HEKVIYTPT
+161 HEKVVYTPT
-170 DIRTSAPM
+170 DSRTSAPL

-255 GMLMHTKVFGAYD
+255 GMLMHTKVFGAYN
-268 GPEEVMK
+268 GPEDVMK

-288 YGQSAP
+288 YAQSAP
-294 VTVTVVDAQ
+294 VTVTVVDSL

-310 HVEFKIY
+310 RVEFKLY
-317 NYAEFFTVA
+317 NYAEFYTVA
-326 NKTTDAQGK
+326 NKTTDASGK
-335 ASLSAGLGDMVV
+335 ASLSAGLGDMLV
-347 YASANDHFGLQK
+347 YASANQHFGLKK

-380 TDTLHIVPPAE
+380 ADTLHIVPPAE
-391 KANFPE
+391 KANLPE
-397 VTDAQ
+397 VTEAQ

-432 FAEGLKLDVNQTS
+432 FAQEQKLDEAQTCDF
-445 TYILKSRGNHADI
+445 IVKSRGNYADI
-458 MQFLSNAAEKGQ
+458 MQFLSHAVEKGQ

-478 STLADKDLRDTPCSI
+478 GTLAEKDLRDTPCSI

-502 AKADVKEVLA
+502 THADVKEVLA
-512 PRIATEML
+512 PRIASEML
-520 TPYRTYL
+520 TPYRSYL
-527 QKALSAELSA
+527 QKAFPAELAA

-551 DSLSIRNDLSTIF
+551 DSLLIRNDLSTLF
-564 TITSPEGVWRSR
+564 TTTSPEGVWRSR

-610 LNGKPVLVDF
+610 LNGNPVLVDF
-620 ESSEGGSLSE
+620 EKSEGGNLSE
-630 GVLKA
+630 GTLKA
-635 TYQAIPRLDN
+635 TYEPIPRLDN

-659 GTFQL
+659 GTFKL

-673 ASLLKNGSSMSTG
+673 ASLLKNGSQMSTG

-698 GGVLSQVSFFSVDKG
+698 GSVLSQVSFFTVEEG
-713 KTTVTPLCMRNNTE
+713 KTTVTPLCMRDNTE

-742 RPGTDE
+742 RPDNGE
-748 QVSVLNTTGRG
+748 QVSILSTTGRG

-779 IEVKKAEFEKWGR
+779 IEIKKAEFEKWGR
-792 TIVLLFTDEAAYKKF
+792 TIVLLFTDEAAYRKF

-830 KMIAENMK
+830 KMMAENMK

>member
-1 MKKLLIPAFAFWLS
+1 MKKLVIPILGLWLS
-15 CLFPSCTS
+15 CLFPACTS
-23 TSPNHFLKEAD
+23 SDHFLKETD
-34 YRNKVEADFGQKKE
+34 YRQKVETDFNQKKE
-48 ILNRGNLFDI
+48 ILTRGNLFEV
-58 FNEDMSLEE
+58 FNEEMTQEE

-75 AYMTPGDISDYSG
+75 AYMTPGDIADYSG
-88 EFYLKNVRLALQNRK
+88 EFYLKNVRLTLQDRK
-103 ETSWGTGI
+103 QTSWGTQI
-111 PDMIFRHFVLPV
+111 PDLIFRHFVLPI

-130 DNARE
+130 DNSRE

-161 HEKVIYTPT
+161 HEKVVYTPT
-170 DIRTSAPM
+170 DSRTSAPL

-275 TTANY
+275 TTPNY

-288 YGQSAP
+288 YAQSAP
-294 VTVTVVDAQ
+294 VTVTVVDSL

-335 ASLSAGLGDMVV
+335 ASLSAGLGDMLV
-347 YASANDHFGLQK
+347 YASSNQRFGLKK
-359 VSFGKDKEVTL
+359 VSFGKEKEVTL

-380 TDTLHIVPPAE
+380 ADTLHIVPPAE
-391 KANFPE
+391 KANLPK
-397 VTDAQ
+397 VTEAQ

-432 FAEGLKLDVNQTS
+432 FAQKQKLDETRTS
-445 TYILKSRGNHADI
+445 DFIVKSRGNYADI
-458 MQFLSNAAEKGQ
+458 MQFLSHAVEKGQ
-470 GARALELL
+470 GTRALELL
-478 STLADKDLRDTPCSI
+478 GTLAEKDLRDTPCSI
-493 LEDHLYATD
+493 LEDHLYGTD
-502 AKADVKEVLA
+502 TTADIQEVLA
-512 PRIATEML
+512 PRIASEML
-520 TPYRTYL
+520 TPYRSYL
-527 QKALSAELSA
+527 QKAFPTELAS

-551 DSLSIRNDLSTIF
+551 DSLTIRNDLSTLF
-564 TITSPEGVWRSR
+564 TTTSPEGVWRSR

-610 LNGKPVLVDF
+610 LNGNPVLVDF
-620 ESSEGGSLSE
+620 EKSEGGNLSE
-630 GVLKA
+630 GTLKA
-635 TYQAIPRLDN
+635 TYEPIPRLDN

-673 ASLLKNGSSMSTG
+673 ASLLKNGSQMSTG
-686 YYMMVTGSRMAN
+686 YYMLVTGSRMAN
-698 GGVLSQVSFFSVDKG
+698 GGVLSQVSFFTVEEG
-713 KTTVTPLCMRNNTE
+713 KTTVTPLCMRDNTE

-742 RPGTDE
+742 RPDNGE
-748 QVSVLNTTGRG
+748 QVSILSTTGRG

-779 IEVKKAEFEKWGR
+779 IEIKKAEFEKWGR
-792 TIVLLFTDEAAYKKF
+792 TIVLLFTDEAAYRKF

-838 LGSKPTLPVIIL
+838 LGNKPTLPVIIL

>member
-1 MKKLLIPAFAFWLS
+1 MKKLIIPILGFWLS
-15 CLFPSCTS
+15 CLFPACTS
-23 TSPNHFLKEAD
+23 SEHFLKETD
-34 YRNKVEADFGQKKE
+34 YRQKVETDFNQKKE
-48 ILNRGNLFDI
+48 ILNQGNLFAV
-58 FNEDMSLEE
+58 FNEEMTQEE

-75 AYMTPGDISDYSG
+75 AYMTPGDIADYSG
-88 EFYLKNVRLALQNRK
+88 EFYLKNVRLALQDRK
-103 ETSWGTGI
+103 QTTWGAQI
-111 PDMIFRHFVLPV
+111 PDLIFRHFVLPV

-161 HEKVIYTPT
+161 HEKVVYTPT
-170 DIRTSAPM
+170 DSRTSAPL

-255 GMLMHTKVFGAYD
+255 GMLMHTKVFGAYN
-268 GPEEVMK
+268 GPEDVMK

-288 YGQSAP
+288 YAQSAP
-294 VTVTVVDAQ
+294 VTVTVVDSL

-310 HVEFKIY
+310 RVEFKLY
-317 NYAEFFTVA
+317 NYAEFYTVA
-326 NKTTDAQGK
+326 NKTTDASGK
-335 ASLSAGLGDMVV
+335 ASLSAGLGDMLV
-347 YASANDHFGLQK
+347 YASANQHFGLKK

-380 TDTLHIVPPAE
+380 ADTLHIVPPAE
-391 KANFPE
+391 KANLPE
-397 VTDAQ
+397 VTEAQ

-432 FAEGLKLDVNQTS
+432 FAQEQKLDEAQTCDF
-445 TYILKSRGNHADI
+445 IVKSRGNYADI
-458 MQFLSNAAEKGQ
+458 MQFLSHAVEKGQ

-478 STLADKDLRDTPCSI
+478 GTLAEKDLRDTPCSI

-502 AKADVKEVLA
+502 THADVKEVLA
-512 PRIATEML
+512 PRIASEML
-520 TPYRTYL
+520 TPYRSYL
-527 QKALSAELSA
+527 QKVFPAELAA

-551 DSLSIRNDLSTIF
+551 DSLLIRNDLSTLF
-564 TITSPEGVWRSR
+564 TTTSPEGVWRSR

-610 LNGKPVLVDF
+610 LNGNPVLVDF
-620 ESSEGGSLSE
+620 EKSEGGNLSE
-630 GVLKA
+630 GTLKA
-635 TYQAIPRLDN
+635 TYEPIPRLDN

-659 GTFQL
+659 GTFKL

-673 ASLLKNGSSMSTG
+673 ASLLKNGSQMSTG

-698 GGVLSQVSFFSVDKG
+698 GSVLSQVSFFTVEEG
-713 KTTVTPLCMRNNTE
+713 KTTVTPLCMRDNTE

-742 RPGTDE
+742 RPDNGE
-748 QVSVLNTTGRG
+748 QVSILSTTGRG

-779 IEVKKAEFEKWGR
+779 IEIKKAEFEKWGR
-792 TIVLLFTDEAAYKKF
+792 TIVLLFTDEAAYQKF

-838 LGSKPTLPVIIL
+838 LGNKPTLPVIIL

>member
-1 MKKLLIPAFAFWLS
+1 MKKLVIPILGLWLS
-15 CLFPSCTS
+15 CLFPACTS
-23 TSPNHFLKEAD
+23 SDHFLKETD
-34 YRNKVEADFGQKKE
+34 YRQKVETDFNQKKE
-48 ILNRGNLFDI
+48 ILNRGNLFAV
-58 FNEDMSLEE
+58 FNEEMTQEE

-75 AYMTPGDISDYSG
+75 AYMTPGDIADYSG
-88 EFYLKNVRLALQNRK
+88 EFYLKNVRLALQDRK
-103 ETSWGTGI
+103 QTTWGAQI
-111 PDMIFRHFVLPV
+111 PDLIFRHFVLPV

-161 HEKVIYTPT
+161 HEKVVYTPT
-170 DIRTSAPM
+170 DSRTSAPL

-255 GMLMHTKVFGAYD
+255 GMLMHTKVFGAYN
-268 GPEEVMK
+268 GPEDVMK

-288 YGQSAP
+288 YAQSAP
-294 VTVTVVDAQ
+294 VTVTVVDSL

-310 HVEFKIY
+310 RVEFKLY
-317 NYAEFFTVA
+317 NYAEFYTVA
-326 NKTTDAQGK
+326 SKTTDVSGK
-335 ASLSAGLGDMVV
+335 ASLSAGLGDMLV
-347 YASANDHFGLQK
+347 YASANQRFGLKK

-380 TDTLHIVPPAE
+380 ADTLHIVPPAE
-391 KANFPE
+391 KANLPE
-397 VTDAQ
+397 VTEAQ

-432 FAEGLKLDVNQTS
+432 FAQEQKLDEARTS
-445 TYILKSRGNHADI
+445 DFIVKSRGNYTDI
-458 MQFLSNAAEKGQ
+458 MQFLSHAVEKGQ
-470 GARALELL
+470 GTRALELL
-478 STLADKDLRDTPCSI
+478 GTLAEKDLRDTPCSI
-493 LEDHLYATD
+493 LEDHLYDTD
-502 AKADVKEVLA
+502 TAADVQEVLA
-512 PRIATEML
+512 PRIASEML
-520 TPYRTYL
+520 TPYRSYL
-527 QKALSAELSA
+527 QKAFPTELAS

-551 DSLSIRNDLSTIF
+551 DSLTIRNDLSTLF
-564 TITSPEGVWRSR
+564 TTTSPEGVWRSR

-610 LNGKPVLVDF
+610 LNGNPVLVDF
-620 ESSEGGSLSE
+620 EKSEGGNLSE
-630 GVLKA
+630 GTLKA
-635 TYQAIPRLDN
+635 TYEPIPRLDN

-673 ASLLKNGSSMSTG
+673 ASLLKNGSQMSTG
-686 YYMMVTGSRMAN
+686 YYMLVTGSRMAN
-698 GGVLSQVSFFSVDKG
+698 GGVLSQVSFFTVEEG
-713 KTTVTPLCMRNNTE
+713 KTTVTPLCMRDNTE

-742 RPGTDE
+742 RPDNGE
-748 QVSVLNTTGRG
+748 QVSILSTTGRG

-779 IEVKKAEFEKWGR
+779 IEIKKAEFENGDVQLYCSLPTKRPTENSTAKSSPTCHR
-792 TIVLLFTDEAAYKKF
+792 TWYLELTRTEASS
-807 DRKEFPN
+807 R
-814 LPSNVVFG
+814 
-822 IDKDGSIL
+822 
-830 KMIAENMK
+830 
-838 LGSKPTLPVIIL
+838 
-850 GDTFNRVVFE
+850 
-860 SHGYTIGMGEQLLHV
+860 
-875 IHGL
+875 

>member
-1 MKKLLIPAFAFWLS
+1 MKKLIIPILGFWLS
-15 CLFPSCTS
+15 CLFPACTS
-23 TSPNHFLKEAD
+23 SDHFLKETD
-34 YRNKVEADFGQKKE
+34 YRQKVETDFNQKKE
-48 ILNRGNLFDI
+48 ILNRGNLFAV
-58 FNEDMSLEE
+58 FNEEMTQEE

-75 AYMTPGDISDYSG
+75 AYMTPGDIADYSG
-88 EFYLKNVRLALQNRK
+88 EFYLKNVRLALQDRK
-103 ETSWGTGI
+103 QTTWGAQI
-111 PDMIFRHFVLPV
+111 PDLIFRHFVLPV

-161 HEKVIYTPT
+161 HEKVVYTPT
-170 DIRTSAPM
+170 DSRTSAPL

-255 GMLMHTKVFGAYD
+255 GMLMHTKVFGAYN
-268 GPEEVMK
+268 GPEDVMK

-288 YGQSAP
+288 YAQSAP
-294 VTVTVVDAQ
+294 VTVTVVDSL

-310 HVEFKIY
+310 RVEFKLY
-317 NYAEFFTVA
+317 NYAEFYTVA
-326 NKTTDAQGK
+326 NKTTDASGK
-335 ASLSAGLGDMVV
+335 ASLSAGLGDMLV
-347 YASANDHFGLQK
+347 YASANQHFGLKK

-380 TDTLHIVPPAE
+380 ADTLHIVPPAE
-391 KANFPE
+391 KANLPE
-397 VTDAQ
+397 VTEAQ

-432 FAEGLKLDVNQTS
+432 FAQEQKLDEAQTCDF
-445 TYILKSRGNHADI
+445 IVKSRGNYADI
-458 MQFLSNAAEKGQ
+458 MQFLSHAVEKGQ

-478 STLADKDLRDTPCSI
+478 GTLAEKDLRDTPCSI

-502 AKADVKEVLA
+502 THADVKEVLA
-512 PRIATEML
+512 PRIASEML
-520 TPYRTYL
+520 TPYRSYL
-527 QKALSAELSA
+527 QKAFPAELAA

-551 DSLSIRNDLSTIF
+551 DSLLIRNDLSTLF
-564 TITSPEGVWRSR
+564 TTTSPEGVWRSR

-610 LNGKPVLVDF
+610 LNGNPVLVDF
-620 ESSEGGSLSE
+620 EKSEGGNLSE
-630 GVLKA
+630 GTLKA
-635 TYQAIPRLDN
+635 TYEPIPRLDN

-659 GTFQL
+659 GTFKL

-673 ASLLKNGSSMSTG
+673 ASLLKNGSQMSTG

-698 GGVLSQVSFFSVDKG
+698 GSVLSQVSFFTVEEG
-713 KTTVTPLCMRNNTE
+713 KTTVTPLCMRDNTE

-742 RPGTDE
+742 RPDNGE
-748 QVSVLNTTGRG
+748 QVSILSTTGRG

-779 IEVKKAEFEKWGR
+779 IEIKKAEFEKWGR
-792 TIVLLFTDEAAYKKF
+792 TIVLLFTDEAAYRKF

-830 KMIAENMK
+830 KMMAENMK
-838 LGSKPTLPVIIL
+838 LGNKPTLPVIIL